1 MPPGSWVVTRCLFVF
16 FFFSSRWEIKS
27 NTIIIFFYFNFI
39 FILFLFGGRFSLGRG
54 LTVDCREH
62 WRDSLDVDSRY
73 YYCDYYCFFS
83 SFMIVFLD
91 VSFLGFFFL
100 FFSQKFQSISSFHF
114 LFSLLFFFIF
124 FDLTTIPNL
133 SSGWRTFISVIM
145 LSLRCRCDRS
155 SGSSDRKTSLCEEP
169 REFNK
174 SFFYFWFF
182 SFFLSFFLFRKT
194 DF

>member
-1 MPPGSWVVTRCLFVF
+1 MRNQIKYDHHFLLFQF
-16 FFFSSRWEIKS
+16 HFYFISFWWEIFSRSWFDSRLPRALKRFS
-27 NTIIIFFYFNFI
+27 WCWFSLLLLWLL
-39 FILFLFGGRFSLGRG
+39 LFLFIFYDRFS
-54 LTVDCREH
+54 
-62 WRDSLDVDSRY
+62 W
-73 YYCDYYCFFS
+73 CFF
-83 SFMIVFLD
+83 FGF
-91 VSFLGFFFL
+91 FFFL